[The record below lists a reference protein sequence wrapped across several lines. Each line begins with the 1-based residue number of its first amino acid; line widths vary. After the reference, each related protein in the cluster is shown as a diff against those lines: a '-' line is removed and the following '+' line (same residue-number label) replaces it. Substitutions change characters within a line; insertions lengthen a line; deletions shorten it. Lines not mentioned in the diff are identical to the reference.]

1 MIDILLINPQPVVM
15 KDLFA
20 ENLMYA
26 NPPLGLGYLASAA
39 RNAGYSVDLI
49 DVGIDKLTIS
59 GIIHRIIEVDAQ
71 IVGISSFI
79 ANHGNGL
86 KIAHEIKKQFGS
98 QVKVMMG
105 GPQASFVY
113 EEVLKQGD
121 VDIVSIFEGEQ
132 TIVELLN
139 CIKTGGDL
147 KKIAGIAFVNE
158 EGEVI
163 KTERRLPI
171 QDLDTIDFPAWDLFK
186 IDKYQEP
193 GIVLT
198 GRGCPYKCIFC
209 SAGAIAGGRYRMRSV
224 KNVVDEIEM
233 LYKTYGIKKIFIAD
247 DTFTAIFMFGY
258 RLHSDRANIQSAVT
272 AVILLGVNVLVFYI
286 YIKLADDLQLRRMT
300 SVYEQQLDL
309 CERHQQERELSILRL
324 RDVRHNMKNNLVSIL
339 AYAENGDNEKIIR
352 FVNEIMEEGGIKTST
367 VTNSGNIVIDSL
379 IGYWYVE
386 AKKVGIDFSVNL
398 NIPMEMPFRGADICL
413 ILGNLLENAVEAAQ
427 KAEGKKYIRFHM
439 KYDKNNLLLF
449 VENNYKGV
457 LIKTKDKRLK
467 STKTDAGNHGVG
479 LSSVYR
485 IAAKYHGVVTIDD
498 DVANRFLIRVVL
510 YGKQE

>member
-247 DTFTAIFMFGY
+247 DTFT
-258 RLHSDRANIQSAVT
+258 D
-272 AVILLGVNVLVFYI
+272 LV
-286 YIKLADDLQLRRMT
+286 A
-300 SVYEQQLDL
+300 
-309 CERHQQERELSILRL
+309 
-324 RDVRHNMKNNLVSIL
+324 
-339 AYAENGDNEKIIR
+339 AEMAKAGCHHVQIGAESGDNEILKKIGKNVTTDTIERAVRIFLKHGITVVCSFILGHPDDTAETCEKTIR
-352 FVNEIMEEGGIKTST
+352 FGKYLKTISGGYTSCKFAILTPLPGTPVYERKDDLGIKLLTENWDNYTFFDT
-367 VTNSGNIVIDSL
+367 VMET
-379 IGYWYVE
+379 
-386 AKKVGIDFSVNL
+386 KNL
-398 NIPMEMPFRGADICL
+398 NRRQL
-413 ILGNLLENAVEAAQ
+413 QNLYM
-427 KAEGKKYIRFHM
+427 KAWATYA
-439 KYDKNNLLLF
+439 
-449 VENNYKGV
+449 
-457 LIKTKDKRLK
+457 
-467 STKTDAGNHGVG
+467 S
-479 LSSVYR
+479 
-485 IAAKYHGVVTIDD
+485 
-498 DVANRFLIRVVL
+498 
-510 YGKQE
+510 